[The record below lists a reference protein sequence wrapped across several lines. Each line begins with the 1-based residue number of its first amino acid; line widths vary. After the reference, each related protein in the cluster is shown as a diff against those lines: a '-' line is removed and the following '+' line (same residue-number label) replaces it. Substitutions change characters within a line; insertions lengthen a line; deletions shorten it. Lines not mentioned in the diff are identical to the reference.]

1 MKKIIL
7 ISFITVSLGF
17 GVLPGSV
24 FSEDIVVRPHVPMG
38 HKLPII
44 NPPKGE
50 SPDPN
55 DFPREE
61 GKVSLQILFET
72 EKGLDLQVKQFL
84 TKPQSPDI
92 LWEDKSLSAKEVGSA
107 TVPIMGNLDT
117 EEGMIKTPVSLP
129 PGQYFITLVVDNR
142 KGKKDIQFYVP
153 APDPKSHILLSWDT
167 SSIAML
173 NVVAKCLC
181 ASVVFTAPKG
191 GIWYRVIGIYID
203 KEIPLPSRLA
213 FVMTAMKGPRALSH
227 DFTEDEPLKVK
238 MK

>member
-1 MKKIIL
+1 MKNVIL
-7 ISFITVSLGF
+7 ISFITVSF
-17 GVLPGSV
+17 GLVVLPSSV
-24 FSEDIVVRPHVPMG
+24 FSEDMVVRPHIPMG

-44 NPPKGE
+44 IPPKGE

-61 GKVSLQILFET
+61 GKVTLQILFET

-84 TKPQSPDI
+84 TKPQSPDM
-92 LWEDKSLSAKEVGSA
+92 LWEDKSLSPKEVGSA
-107 TVPIMGNLDT
+107 TVPIMGSLDT
-117 EEGMIKTPVSLP
+117 EEGMLKTPVSLP
-129 PGQYFITLVVDNR
+129 PGQYYITLVVDNR
-142 KGKKDIQFYVP
+142 KGTEDIKFYVP
-153 APDPKSHILLSWDT
+153 APNPKSHILLSWDT

-191 GIWYRVIGIYID
+191 GIWYRVIGITID

-227 DFTEDEPLKVK
+227 GFNEDKPLKVK
-238 MK
+238 IK